1 MLKLPALVTSW
12 GQAGFDDELKQALA
26 KLPADQL
33 PLKQLA
39 AYSGVFNE
47 DGLQFSIL
55 NKDEND
61 SQVLLK
67 LGVFYQE
74 IACPCPCSGEQ
85 PEYIDGHCEVMMQL
99 NKQDGNTSF
108 ELL

>member
-1 MLKLPALVTSW
+1 MLKLPALISSW

-26 KLPADQL
+26 KMPADQL

-39 AYSGVFNE
+39 QYSGVFNE
-47 DGLQFSIL
+47 HSLQFSIL
-55 NKDEND
+55 NQDEND
-61 SQVLLK
+61 TLILLK

-74 IACPCPCSGEQ
+74 IASLCPCSGEQ
-85 PEYIDGHCEVMMQL
+85 PEYIDGYCEVMMQL